1 MNGSNKPSFGPMLT
15 PVLPR
20 RQKSGKNVQ
29 KSNSFNVSDFAT
41 ENILYNNDFMFNYS
55 RIN

>member
-1 MNGSNKPSFGPMLT
+1 MLT